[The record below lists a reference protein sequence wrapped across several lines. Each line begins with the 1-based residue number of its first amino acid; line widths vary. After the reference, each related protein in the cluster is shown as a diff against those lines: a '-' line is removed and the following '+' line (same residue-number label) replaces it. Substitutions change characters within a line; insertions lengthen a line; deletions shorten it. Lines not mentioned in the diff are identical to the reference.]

1 MPLERKVQAVAEL
14 EARTGT
20 AAEVA
25 ERNGVPR
32 AAPCAWRREI
42 MGHNGGRQQEK
53 GLPVAKEIDEL
64 PDDIGQ
70 LQDMLREAKARL
82 RQVQPELDVREA
94 TPEIVKKDP
103 GTDPNR
109 LTNREKAPMAEALRG
124 RWSLRELLAAV
135 GMAKSSYEYC
145 V

>member
-1 MPLERKVQAVAEL
+1 MQVVAEL

-25 ERNGVPR
+25 VRNGVSR
-32 AAPCAWRREI
+32 TAPYAWRREI
-42 MGHNGGRQQEK
+42 MGHNGGRHQEK

-82 RQVQPELDVREA
+82 RQVQLELDVREA
-94 TPEIVKKDP
+94 TLGIVKK
-103 GTDPNR
+103 TR
-109 LTNREKAPMAEALRG
+109 APTRTG
-124 RWSLRELLAAV
+124 
-135 GMAKSSYEYC
+135 
-145 V
+145 